1 MTKLKKICIIII
13 VICTIIIIAVLNM
26 SDDSSKKTYTITGE
40 TLGEYGKKITLN
52 KNTDIPVDKYL
63 YKIPAGSYIVTTNN
77 DKVTSFFIVKDDVV
91 NNGDDKYP
99 EELNYVKSFLI
110 TSNDSMINDTI
121 KKEFEIEVKEDE
133 SIQLVGT
140 DDLNITEK

>member
-26 SDDSSKKTYTITGE
+26 SDDGSKKTYTITGE

-52 KNTDIPVDKYL
+52 KNTDMPTDKYL
-63 YKIPAGSYIVTTNN
+63 YKIPAGTYTATTNN
-77 DKVTSFFIVKDDVV
+77 DSKTSFFIVKDEIHKT
-91 NNGDDKYP
+91 DDEKYP
-99 EELNYVKSFLI
+99 EELNYIEGESYLLTKGQTVEF
-110 TSNDSMINDTI
+110 TI
-121 KKEFEIEVKEDE
+121 KEDE